1 MKYYLDTDGTVYG
14 YELDGSQDHLI
25 GNKTPVTKEAAV
37 AVLAENLP
45 PPPPPPTREQL
56 MAELERLGA
65 QIAAL
70 G

>member
-1 MKYYLDTDGTVYG
+1 MKYYLDTDGKVYG

-25 GNKTPVTKEAAV
+25 GEKTPLTNERATAI
-37 AVLAENLP
+37 LAESAP
-45 PPPPPPTREQL
+45 VPAPAPTREQL
-56 MAELERLGA
+56 MAELARLGA